1 MKIGEAIEELA
12 KSDHEMYSVV
22 GTVEA
27 IDEGKRTCDVQPA
40 NGDAMIYGVRLQ
52 AEMDRDDGIVAIPK
66 QGSFVVVNFLNKHT
80 GYVALTSEIDYIHVK
95 TSQDLA
101 TEVERLIDIIDSLI
115 GILQN
120 FQVMTPQGPSTNV
133 MPQVITQL
141 NQQKTKL
148 ATNKSNFK
156 HIIK

>member
-1 MKIGEAIEELA
+1 MKLSDAIKELA
-12 KSDHEMYSVV
+12 KSDHEIYSVV
-22 GTVEA
+22 GTVES

-40 NGDAMIYGVRLQ
+40 NGDALLYGVRLQ

-66 QGSFVVVNFLNKHT
+66 KGSYVIVTFLNKQT
-80 GYVALTSEIDYIHVK
+80 GYVSLTSEIDYIQVK

-101 TEVERLIDIIDSLI
+101 TEVEGLIDIIDSLI

-120 FQVMTPQGPSTNV
+120 FQVLTPMGPSTNV

-141 NQQKTKL
+141 NQQKTTL

-156 HIIK
+156 QIIK